1 MAPARALARRPQ
13 SDPILTS
20 RPSASDNDVNVNV
33 TVNED
38 LFLEPM
44 MGTPL
49 QMYIEKDVEDRD
61 DLVDLITVRRVFS
74 SPDVSNPRARAP
86 PLAYIICIH

>member
-13 SDPILTS
+13 NDSNINSTP
-20 RPSASDNDVNVNV
+20 RPSASDNDANA
-33 TVNED
+33 TVNRE

-49 QMYIEKDVEDRD
+49 QMYIEKDVQDRD
-61 DLVDLITVRRVFS
+61 DLIDLITVRRVFS
-74 SPDVSNPRARAP
+74 SPDISFPRARAS
-86 PLAYIICIH
+86 PLSIHHFHS